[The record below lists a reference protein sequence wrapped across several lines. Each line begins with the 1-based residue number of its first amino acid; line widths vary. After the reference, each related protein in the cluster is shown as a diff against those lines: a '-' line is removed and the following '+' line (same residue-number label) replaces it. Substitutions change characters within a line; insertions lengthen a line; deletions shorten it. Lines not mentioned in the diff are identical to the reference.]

1 MTNIRFKNISLVENG
16 IILSFKSA
24 EQKEISFS
32 EIDKIYISVNKVS
45 PVYVLLFILISVTVM
60 AMSLWFMDFD
70 LILLLPM
77 LLIISGAV
85 RLNNY
90 KRYGMTIAL
99 KNGDFLEQNVPL
111 KLKYE
116 AIDFVNKIRKEL
128 FYVTTKA

>member
-45 PVYVLLFILISVTVM
+45 PVYVLLFILISLTVM
-60 AMSLWFMDFD
+60 GLSLWFMDFD